1 VRTPNLAKRCKR
13 PRAVATD
20 LKVGVRVP
28 LSAPGAQALSQV
40 FTETGQLDAA
50 LDISLSS
57 AAALEPR
64 LREDRDGPEEWS
76 VWGALLLTAALAAA
90 RDNDL
95 GAAWDYLRR
104 AGRAADR
111 IRADRNDLWTSFGP
125 TNVAIHGIS
134 VAVELGDVAE
144 TIRRAEQVNTTTLP
158 PGLLERRA
166 NVLIDLGRGCVH
178 CRDDVESG
186 ALQWRWVAW
195 RSLAHDRNEDMNA
208 SASIVSSR
216 EK

>member
-1 VRTPNLAKRCKR
+1 M
-13 PRAVATD
+13 
-20 LKVGVRVP
+20 G
-28 LSAPGAQALSQV
+28 
-40 FTETGQLDAA
+40 
-50 LDISLSS
+50 
-57 AAALEPR
+57 
-64 LREDRDGPEEWS
+64 
-76 VWGALLLTAALAAA
+76 
-90 RDNDL
+90 
-95 GAAWDYLRR
+95 
-104 AGRAADR
+104 
-111 IRADRNDLWTSFGP
+111 TSFGP

-144 TIRRAEQVNTTTLP
+144 TIWRAEQVNTTTLP
-158 PGLLERRA
+158 SELLERRA